1 MDDHAIRMYADANA
15 RLADADILA
24 GSLNRQSDSAAL
36 LSILGFEVLLKCAI
50 VLSGTSPK
58 NNHKYAAQWSTL
70 PESVRN
76 EILSSAVSRMPGYTD
91 FSDLNK
97 LLIAY
102 QFAFEKG
109 RYHYEFFKDYSLVE
123 QFELSQFWMDLGAP
137 LDEALVQYFPNELT
151 CLIHGLRRYI
161 ERRLGERNSDTAFS
175 KGEVA
180 P

>member
-1 MDDHAIRMYADANA
+1 MLKIFRSYDLRRKFGMRHRGLALLCTNCNA
-15 RLADADILA
+15 CGLD
-24 GSLNRQSDSAAL
+24 RQSDSAAL

-76 EILSSAVSRMPGYTD
+76 EILNSAVSRMPGYTD

-137 LDEALVQYFPNELT
+137 LDEALVQYE
-151 CLIHGLRRYI
+151 G
-161 ERRLGERNSDTAFS
+161 G
-175 KGEVA
+175 
-180 P
+180 